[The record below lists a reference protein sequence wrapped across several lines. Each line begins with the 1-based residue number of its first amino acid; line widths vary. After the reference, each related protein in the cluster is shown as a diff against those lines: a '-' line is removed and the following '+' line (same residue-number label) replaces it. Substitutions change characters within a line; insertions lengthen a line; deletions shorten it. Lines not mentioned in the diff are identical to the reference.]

1 MSVGYVITHAP
12 QNKKSTTRLNVAMFH
27 GLKGVII
34 LLDVQVDEF
43 TLVLQSTKRPS
54 QIEGWEG
61 MAINIINEFVRLS
74 KLEDVLGKLKDTTY
88 SLPQGYSNG
97 FVCDDAPYYF
107 AIAYHTDFIQMGIC
121 IKFSAHAWMQYRKQ
135 YESLFN
141 SSIQIHHFFTHINNN
156 AMYTSRLSRIDI
168 AIDFINEKVNVNTIY
183 NQLSKKNQI
192 VKTAAR
198 RRNHSVLSA
207 VTKNNITSTFYLGS
221 KGKNIKA
228 LLRVYDKKKEQVET
242 MGIRYEEAIHYN
254 DWVRFEAVYKGAYAH
269 DLSDKLKGISNDTE
283 LKDLLV
289 SALTDR
295 YQFYYAK
302 SEKLTTYTRKMLDLL
317 NQRNF
322 MFSSP
327 SPRMNLLEQ
336 SQKHILNGSGLFPY
350 LFKVWR
356 IWGDEGLKKCLAFLY
371 TEFENYEPND
381 DVLAWLKKY
390 SVLYTKQGCPF
401 K

>member
-1 MSVGYVITHAP
+1 
-12 QNKKSTTRLNVAMFH
+12 MFID
-27 GLKGVII
+27 LKGVIL

-43 TLVLQSTKRPS
+43 TLVLQSTKRPNC
-54 QIEGWEG
+54 IEEWEG
-61 MAINIINEFVRLS
+61 MAISIIKEFVRLS
-74 KLEDVLGKLKDTTY
+74 KIETVLGKLEDATQ

-97 FVCDDAPYYF
+97 FSCENATYYF

-121 IKFSAHAWMQYRKQ
+121 IKFSAHAWMEYRKE
-135 YESLFN
+135 YESLFGD
-141 SSIQIHHFFTHINNN
+141 SIQIHQFLENINNN
-156 AMYTSRLSRIDI
+156 ASYTSRLSRMDI

-192 VKTAAR
+192 VKTGTG
-198 RRNHSVLSA
+198 RRNHSILSA
-207 VTKNNITSTFYLGS
+207 ITKDNITSTFYLGS

-242 MGIRYEEAIHYN
+242 MGVRYEEAIYY
-254 DWVRFEAVYKGAYAH
+254 DTWVRFEAVFKGTYAH
-269 DLSDKLKGISNDTE
+269 DLSDELEQIKSDTE

-302 SEKLTTYTRKMLDLL
+302 SDRLTTYSRKMLNLL
-317 NQRNF
+317 NQKSF

-327 SPRMNLLEQ
+327 SPRSNLLEQ

-350 LFKVWR
+350 LYKVWH

-371 TEFENYEPND
+371 DEFENYEPND
-381 DVLAWLKKY
+381 DVMLWLKKY
-390 SVLYTKQGCPF
+390 SVLYTKQGYPF